1 VPSAGKSGDEK
12 LDYRQLFHDSYLRCV
27 VSDQDGFFKR
37 FYELFTAADPEI
49 SKAFSHTDMNLQISR
64 LQESLL
70 HMIDF
75 SNSKVASEQM
85 LRIAAYHGAAE
96 MNIPSYMFDLWID
109 RLIATARERDTQ
121 FSPNIETAWR
131 VFLAPGIAFMKSYC
145 SR

>member
-1 VPSAGKSGDEK
+1 VPSAGGKGGEIR
-12 LDYRQLFHDSYLRCV
+12 DYRQLFHDSYLRCV

-37 FYELFTAADPEI
+37 FYQLFTAADPEI
-49 SKAFSHTDMNLQISR
+49 SKAFSNTDMNLQISR

-75 SNSKVASEQM
+75 SSSKVASEQM

-96 MNIPSYMFDLWID
+96 MDIPSYMFDLWMD
-109 RLIATARERDTQ
+109 RLIATLRERDTQ
-121 FSPNIETAWR
+121 FTSHIETAWR
-131 VFLAPGIAFMKSYC
+131 VFLAPGIAFMKSHC